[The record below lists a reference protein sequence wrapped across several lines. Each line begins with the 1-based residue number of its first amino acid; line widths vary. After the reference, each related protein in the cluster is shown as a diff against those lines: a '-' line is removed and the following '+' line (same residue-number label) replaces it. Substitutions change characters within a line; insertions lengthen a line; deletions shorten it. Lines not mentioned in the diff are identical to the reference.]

1 VTGPAR
7 RIALVIAAAGCAA
20 LASCS
25 GTAGSPAT
33 DGTAQSTPSAGSA
46 TTAPTDGGASA
57 PAAASIDPCA
67 LLTPAD
73 GQAALHKPL
82 GAGRKVSAGDLDE
95 CVYDSS
101 GPLIVAVLRSSFTP
115 ESFARMIETQN
126 TGPYAKTTGKA
137 AAVAGLGDAAYSF
150 DKAGIVEVLKNRT
163 VLSITSATTATSKQ
177 IAQAA
182 LRLVP

>member
-1 VTGPAR
+1 
-7 RIALVIAAAGCAA
+7 
-20 LASCS
+20 
-25 GTAGSPAT
+25 
-33 DGTAQSTPSAGSA
+33 
-46 TTAPTDGGASA
+46 
-57 PAAASIDPCA
+57 
-67 LLTPAD
+67 
-73 GQAALHKPL
+73 
-82 GAGRKVSAGDLDE
+82 
-95 CVYDSS
+95 
-101 GPLIVAVLRSSFTP
+101 
-115 ESFARMIETQN
+115 MIETQN